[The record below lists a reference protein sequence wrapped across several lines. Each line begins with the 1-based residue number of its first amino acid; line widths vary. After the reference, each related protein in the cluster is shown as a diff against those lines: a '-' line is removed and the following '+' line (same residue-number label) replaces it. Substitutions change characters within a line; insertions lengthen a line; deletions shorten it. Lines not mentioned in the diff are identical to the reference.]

1 MDKNIY
7 RSQSMQ
13 LALKLISDIRD
24 GTYRPGEKMASVRQ
38 LAEKYQVGRQVALS
52 AITFLCKRNYLY
64 TLHGSGTYVNPH
76 HVRGLFYRLGW
87 FSNKVNL
94 GSGGAYWYALAL
106 HLLQKK
112 DFNLIFG
119 NNFEEDFTLQEWVK
133 RKSNLDG
140 LFLQG
145 MVDEKLL
152 KYLKTHKIPYVVMGN
167 YDISPEHPQAFF
179 NINAIYEKSLPEL
192 FRKKQWKELAILAAD
207 CSLRADRET
216 VEIIQKIAS
225 AHNVECSGE
234 LLMRTGGD
242 GYDEIRQLLK
252 KRTPDAL
259 LIIGEHWVGMQKF
272 RDRHPEIKLPAI
284 IVPGHIP
291 LIGAANSTY
300 DHVLD
305 FPVDETMRFI
315 NEAIDKMMM
324 QLDFTFRGGNRE
336 THSEKD

>member
-13 LALKLISDIRD
+13 LALQLIGEIRN
-24 GTYRPGEKMASVRQ
+24 GTYRAGEKMASIRQ

-52 AITFLCKRNYLY
+52 AVTFLCKRNYLY

-76 HVRGLFYRLGW
+76 HTRGLFYRLGW
-87 FSNKVNL
+87 FSNEVNL

-112 DFNLIFG
+112 DFNLILG
-119 NNFEEDFTLQEWVK
+119 GNFEEDFTFDQWLK
-133 RKSNLDG
+133 RKGNLDG
-140 LFLQG
+140 VFLQG
-145 MVDEKLL
+145 MVNEKMLASL
-152 KYLKTHKIPYVVMGN
+152 KKHKLPYVVMGN
-167 YDISPEHPQAFF
+167 YDISPEHPQVLF
-179 NINAIYEKSLPEL
+179 NINSVYERSLPEL

-207 CSLRADRET
+207 GSLRADRET
-216 VEIIQKIAS
+216 VEVIRKIAD
-225 AHNVECSGE
+225 AHNVDCSGE

-242 GYDEIRQLLK
+242 GYAEIRQLLK

-272 RDRHPEIKLPAI
+272 RDRHPEMKLPEI

-291 LIGAANSTY
+291 LIGAANSRY
-300 DHVLD
+300 DHVLE
-305 FPVDETMRFI
+305 FPFEETLRFI
-315 NEAIDKMMM
+315 DEGIEKMMM
-324 QLDFTFRGGNRE
+324 QLNFYQN
-336 THSEKD
+336 KK